1 MSTNTDTE
9 TKNTN
14 TEGSTSGK
22 SNKGGS
28 GVCIG
33 IDLGT
38 TYSAV
43 AVYQNG
49 KAEVIAN
56 SQGNRITPSYIAF
69 KDNEKLVGE
78 AAKNQASSNPS
89 NTLFDAKRMIGLK
102 LDDPVVKSDL
112 ALGYWPFKVTSDKN
126 DKNKPVYEVDYQ
138 GERRT
143 FHPEEVSAMVLS
155 EMKAIAENYL
165 GKKVTKAVITTPARF
180 TDSQRQ
186 ATKDAAIIAGLEPL
200 RLLAE
205 PTAAVL
211 AYSLDKTGGK
221 EKNVLIF
228 DLGGGT
234 FDVSVINVCDGV
246 FEVKAVAGDGHLG
259 GQDFDN
265 RLADHFLNEF
275 KRKNKKDARVPRS
288 IKRLALACETV
299 KKTLSQSPSASV
311 ELESFFDGIDFTAS
325 ITRARF
331 EDLCQDV
338 FLKVLHPV
346 EQVLLDAKL
355 SKAEIDDVVLVGGS
369 TRIPKIQSLLQDF
382 FNGKELCR
390 SINPDEAV
398 AIGAA
403 IQGAILT
410 GATDEKTKDL
420 LLLDVTPLSLGLET
434 AGGVMTKII
443 ERNTTI
449 PCKKSQTFSTYADN
463 QPSVLI
469 QVFEG
474 ERGLTKDNNLLGKF
488 ELHDLPP
495 ARRGEPQIE
504 VTFDIDANGIMSV
517 SALEKSSK
525 KEQKIEITNDKGR
538 LSKEQI
544 DEMLKNADKFKAEDD
559 AAQARI
565 GARNQLESFVYSQ
578 KAELEKEDSVSY
590 KSLEAEKRQELLVQV
605 KEVASWLELQ
615 SEATKE
621 EYEAKD
627 KEIKKLIG
635 DALTAANPPADAPAP
650 SAPSAPPDI
659 NGLD

>member
-1 MSTNTDTE
+1 M
-9 TKNTN
+9 
-14 TEGSTSGK
+14 
-22 SNKGGS
+22 
-28 GVCIG
+28 
-33 IDLGT
+33 
-38 TYSAV
+38 
-43 AVYQNG
+43 
-49 KAEVIAN
+49 
-56 SQGNRITPSYIAF
+56 
-69 KDNEKLVGE
+69 
-78 AAKNQASSNPS
+78 QAW
-89 NTLFDAKRMIGLK
+89 D
-102 LDDPVVKSDL
+102 
-112 ALGYWPFKVTSDKN
+112 
-126 DKNKPVYEVDYQ
+126 
-138 GERRT
+138 
-143 FHPEEVSAMVLS
+143 
-155 EMKAIAENYL
+155 
-165 GKKVTKAVITTPARF
+165 KAV
-180 TDSQRQ
+180 
-186 ATKDAAIIAGLEPL
+186 
-200 RLLAE
+200 
-205 PTAAVL
+205 
-211 AYSLDKTGGK
+211 
-221 EKNVLIF
+221 
-228 DLGGGT
+228 
-234 FDVSVINVCDGV
+234 
-246 FEVKAVAGDGHLG
+246 GD
-259 GQDFDN
+259 
-265 RLADHFLNEF
+265 
-275 KRKNKKDARVPRS
+275 P
-288 IKRLALACETV
+288 ETV

-650 SAPSAPPDI
+650 SAPSAPSAPPDI